1 MRPRGLEQ
9 RFAFLSPACINLGL
23 IINKPDDV
31 MLYVLNRFMAD
42 KETEKLF
49 FIPFNTGNGLDFHSK
64 FIYYNFFVF

>member
-1 MRPRGLEQ
+1 MRPHGLEQ

-31 MLYVLNRFMAD
+31 MVYVRNLFMAD
-42 KETEKLF
+42 KDTEKLF
-49 FIPFNTGNGLDFHSK
+49 FLPFNTGLDFHSK